1 MDWITTETRNNIVDL
16 IKRKKAFAKYA
27 GLKKKEYQD
36 VFNTFDKFEAI
47 NNEYWRT
54 QEIATLG
61 FIKDIDS
68 ANGQFDVFEI
78 MDSYDINVTKFGEV
92 GATLLNT
99 TVIDVKESNKRNYK
113 N

>member
-1 MDWITTETRNNIVDL
+1 MNWITTETRNDLVDL

-47 NNEYWRT
+47 NNEYRRT

-61 FIKDIDS
+61 FIKELEELLEEIDS
-68 ANGQFDVFEI
+68 MCLEEVEI
-78 MDSYDINVTKFGEV
+78 EAEAEADYRQNRAEAQI
-92 GATLLNT
+92 
-99 TVIDVKESNKRNYK
+99 
-113 N
+113 

>member
-1 MDWITTETRNNIVDL
+1 MNWITTETRNDLVDL

-36 VFNTFDKFEAI
+36 VFNTFDKFEAK

-61 FIKDIDS
+61 FIKELEELLEEIDS
-68 ANGQFDVFEI
+68 MCLEEVEI
-78 MDSYDINVTKFGEV
+78 EAEAEADYRQNRAEAHI
-92 GATLLNT
+92 
-99 TVIDVKESNKRNYK
+99 
-113 N
+113 

>member
-1 MDWITTETRNNIVDL
+1 MNWITTETRNDLVDL

-61 FIKDIDS
+61 FIKDLEELLEEIDS
-68 ANGQFDVFEI
+68 MCLEEVEI
-78 MDSYDINVTKFGEV
+78 EPEAEADYRQNRAEAQI
-92 GATLLNT
+92 
-99 TVIDVKESNKRNYK
+99 
-113 N
+113 

>member
-1 MDWITTETRNNIVDL
+1 MNWITTETRNDIVDL

-61 FIKDIDS
+61 FIKDLEELLEEIDS
-68 ANGQFDVFEI
+68 MCLEEVEI
-78 MDSYDINVTKFGEV
+78 EAEAEADYRQNRAEAQI
-92 GATLLNT
+92 
-99 TVIDVKESNKRNYK
+99 
-113 N
+113 

>member
-1 MDWITTETRNNIVDL
+1 MYETYTLEVPEDVD
-16 IKRKKAFAKYA
+16 IK
-27 GLKKKEYQD
+27 E
-36 VFNTFDKFEAI
+36 V
-47 NNEYWRT
+47 
-54 QEIATLG
+54 
-61 FIKDIDS
+61 IKDINS

>member
-1 MDWITTETRNNIVDL
+1 MNWITTETRNDLVDL

-61 FIKDIDS
+61 FIKDLEELLEEIDS
-68 ANGQFDVFEI
+68 MCLEEVEI
-78 MDSYDINVTKFGEV
+78 EAEAEADYRQNRAEAQI
-92 GATLLNT
+92 
-99 TVIDVKESNKRNYK
+99 
-113 N
+113 

>member
-1 MDWITTETRNNIVDL
+1 MNWITTETRNNLVDL

-61 FIKDIDS
+61 FIKELEEILTEIDLMCLE
-68 ANGQFDVFEI
+68 GVEI
-78 MDSYDINVTKFGEV
+78 EAEAEADYRQNRSEAQI
-92 GATLLNT
+92 
-99 TVIDVKESNKRNYK
+99 
-113 N
+113 

>member
-1 MDWITTETRNNIVDL
+1 MNWITTETRNDLVDL

-36 VFNTFDKFEAI
+36 VFNTFDKFEAK

-61 FIKDIDS
+61 FIKELEELLEEID
-68 ANGQFDVFEI
+68 AMCLEEVEI
-78 MDSYDINVTKFGEV
+78 EAEAEADYRQNRAEAQI
-92 GATLLNT
+92 
-99 TVIDVKESNKRNYK
+99 
-113 N
+113 

>member
-1 MDWITTETRNNIVDL
+1 MNWITTETRNDLVDL

-61 FIKDIDS
+61 FIKELE
-68 ANGQFDVFEI
+68 EI
-78 MDSYDINVTKFGEV
+78 LTEMDLMCLEEVEYDAEAEEDYRQNK
-92 GATLLNT
+92 A
-99 TVIDVKESNKRNYK
+99 ESQI
-113 N
+113 

>member
-1 MDWITTETRNNIVDL
+1 MNWITTETRNDLVDL

-36 VFNTFDKFEAI
+36 VFNTFDKFEAK

-61 FIKDIDS
+61 FIKELEELLEEIDS
-68 ANGQFDVFEI
+68 MCLEEVEI
-78 MDSYDINVTKFGEV
+78 EAEAEADYRQNRAEAQI
-92 GATLLNT
+92 
-99 TVIDVKESNKRNYK
+99 
-113 N
+113 

>member
-1 MDWITTETRNNIVDL
+1 MNWITTETRNDLVDL

-61 FIKDIDS
+61 FIKELEEILTEIDLMCLEE
-68 ANGQFDVFEI
+68 VE
-78 MDSYDINVTKFGEV
+78 YDAEAEADYRQNRAEAQI
-92 GATLLNT
+92 
-99 TVIDVKESNKRNYK
+99 
-113 N
+113 

>member
-1 MDWITTETRNNIVDL
+1 MNWITTETRNDLVDL

-61 FIKDIDS
+61 FIKELEELLEEIDS
-68 ANGQFDVFEI
+68 MCLEEVEI
-78 MDSYDINVTKFGEV
+78 EAEAEADYRQNRAEAQI
-92 GATLLNT
+92 
-99 TVIDVKESNKRNYK
+99 
-113 N
+113 

>member
-1 MDWITTETRNNIVDL
+1 MNWITTETRNDLVDL

-36 VFNTFDKFEAI
+36 VFNTFDKFEAK

-61 FIKDIDS
+61 FIKELE
-68 ANGQFDVFEI
+68 EI
-78 MDSYDINVTKFGEV
+78 LSDMDLMCLEEV
-92 GATLLNT
+92 EIEAEAEADYRQNRAEAQ
-99 TVIDVKESNKRNYK
+99 I
-113 N
+113 

>member
-1 MDWITTETRNNIVDL
+1 MDWITTEIKNNIVDL

-61 FIKDIDS
+61 FIKDLEELLEEIDS
-68 ANGQFDVFEI
+68 MCLEEVEI
-78 MDSYDINVTKFGEV
+78 EAEAEADYRQNRAEAQI
-92 GATLLNT
+92 
-99 TVIDVKESNKRNYK
+99 
-113 N
+113 

>member
-16 IKRKKAFAKYA
+16 IKREKAFAKYA

-61 FIKDIDS
+61 FIKDLEELLEEIDS
-68 ANGQFDVFEI
+68 MCLEEVEI
-78 MDSYDINVTKFGEV
+78 EAEAEADYRQNRAEAQI
-92 GATLLNT
+92 
-99 TVIDVKESNKRNYK
+99 
-113 N
+113 

>member
-36 VFNTFDKFEAI
+36 VFNTFDKFEAK

-61 FIKDIDS
+61 FIKELEELLEEID
-68 ANGQFDVFEI
+68 AMCLEEVEI
-78 MDSYDINVTKFGEV
+78 EAEAEADYRQNRAEAQI
-92 GATLLNT
+92 
-99 TVIDVKESNKRNYK
+99 
-113 N
+113 

>member
-1 MDWITTETRNNIVDL
+1 MNWITTETRNDLVDL

-36 VFNTFDKFEAI
+36 VFNTFDKFEAK

-61 FIKDIDS
+61 FIKELEELLEEIDS
-68 ANGQFDVFEI
+68 MCLEEVEI
-78 MDSYDINVTKFGEV
+78 EAEAEADYRQNRSEAQI
-92 GATLLNT
+92 
-99 TVIDVKESNKRNYK
+99 
-113 N
+113 

>member
-1 MDWITTETRNNIVDL
+1 MYDSYTLEVPEDVD
-16 IKRKKAFAKYA
+16 IK
-27 GLKKKEYQD
+27 E
-36 VFNTFDKFEAI
+36 V
-47 NNEYWRT
+47 
-54 QEIATLG
+54 
-61 FIKDIDS
+61 IKDINS

>member
-1 MDWITTETRNNIVDL
+1 MDWITTEIRNDLVDL

-36 VFNTFDKFEAI
+36 VFNTFDKFEAK

-61 FIKDIDS
+61 FIKELE
-68 ANGQFDVFEI
+68 EI
-78 MDSYDINVTKFGEV
+78 LTEMDLMCLEEV
-92 GATLLNT
+92 EIEAEAEADYRQNRAEAQ
-99 TVIDVKESNKRNYK
+99 I
-113 N
+113 

>member
-36 VFNTFDKFEAI
+36 VFNTFDKFEAK

-61 FIKDIDS
+61 FIKELEELLEEIDS
-68 ANGQFDVFEI
+68 MCLEEVEI
-78 MDSYDINVTKFGEV
+78 EAEAEADYRQNRAEAQI
-92 GATLLNT
+92 
-99 TVIDVKESNKRNYK
+99 
-113 N
+113 

>member
-36 VFNTFDKFEAI
+36 VFNTFDKFEAR

-54 QEIATLG
+54 QEIATLT
-61 FIKDIDS
+61 FIKELEEILAEIDLMCLEE
-68 ANGQFDVFEI
+68 VE
-78 MDSYDINVTKFGEV
+78 YDAEAEADYRQNRAEAQI
-92 GATLLNT
+92 
-99 TVIDVKESNKRNYK
+99 
-113 N
+113 

>member
-1 MDWITTETRNNIVDL
+1 MNWITTETRNDLVDL

-61 FIKDIDS
+61 FIKELEEILTEIDLMCLEE
-68 ANGQFDVFEI
+68 VE
-78 MDSYDINVTKFGEV
+78 YDAEAEEDYRQNK
-92 GATLLNT
+92 A
-99 TVIDVKESNKRNYK
+99 ESQI
-113 N
+113 

>member
-1 MDWITTETRNNIVDL
+1 MNWITTETRNDLVDL

-61 FIKDIDS
+61 FIKELEGLLDEIDS
-68 ANGQFDVFEI
+68 MCLEEVEI
-78 MDSYDINVTKFGEV
+78 EAEAEADYRQNRAEAQI
-92 GATLLNT
+92 
-99 TVIDVKESNKRNYK
+99 
-113 N
+113 

>member
-1 MDWITTETRNNIVDL
+1 MNWITTETRNDLVDL

-36 VFNTFDKFEAI
+36 VFNTFDKFEAK

-61 FIKDIDS
+61 FIKELEEILTEIDIMS
-68 ANGQFDVFEI
+68 LEE
-78 MDSYDINVTKFGEV
+78 GEND
-92 GATLLNT
+92 AEADEDYRQNRSEAQ
-99 TVIDVKESNKRNYK
+99 I
-113 N
+113 

>member
-1 MDWITTETRNNIVDL
+1 MDWITTEIRNDLVDL

-36 VFNTFDKFEAI
+36 VFNTFDKFEAK

-61 FIKDIDS
+61 FIKELEELLEEIDS
-68 ANGQFDVFEI
+68 MCLEEVEI
-78 MDSYDINVTKFGEV
+78 EAEAEADYRQNRAEAQI
-92 GATLLNT
+92 
-99 TVIDVKESNKRNYK
+99 
-113 N
+113 

>member
-1 MDWITTETRNNIVDL
+1 MNWITTETRNDLVDL

-61 FIKDIDS
+61 FIKDLEELLEEID
-68 ANGQFDVFEI
+68 AMCLEEVEI
-78 MDSYDINVTKFGEV
+78 EAEAEADYRQNRAEAQI
-92 GATLLNT
+92 
-99 TVIDVKESNKRNYK
+99 
-113 N
+113 

>member
-1 MDWITTETRNNIVDL
+1 MNWITTETRNNIVDL

-61 FIKDIDS
+61 FIKELEELLEEID
-68 ANGQFDVFEI
+68 AMCLEEVEI
-78 MDSYDINVTKFGEV
+78 EAEAEADYRQNRAEAQI
-92 GATLLNT
+92 
-99 TVIDVKESNKRNYK
+99 
-113 N
+113 

>member
-1 MDWITTETRNNIVDL
+1 MNWITTETRNDLVDL
-16 IKRKKAFAKYA
+16 IKRKKSFAKYA

-61 FIKDIDS
+61 FIKELEELLEEIDS
-68 ANGQFDVFEI
+68 MCLEEVEI
-78 MDSYDINVTKFGEV
+78 EAEAEV
-92 GATLLNT
+92 DYRQNRAEAQ
-99 TVIDVKESNKRNYK
+99 I
-113 N
+113 

>member
-1 MDWITTETRNNIVDL
+1 MNWITTETRNDLVDL

-36 VFNTFDKFEAI
+36 VFNTFDKFEAK

-61 FIKDIDS
+61 FIKDLEELLEEIDS
-68 ANGQFDVFEI
+68 MCLEEVEI
-78 MDSYDINVTKFGEV
+78 EAEAEADYRQNRAEAQI
-92 GATLLNT
+92 
-99 TVIDVKESNKRNYK
+99 
-113 N
+113 

>member
-1 MDWITTETRNNIVDL
+1 MNWITTETRNDLVDL

-61 FIKDIDS
+61 FIKELEELLEEIDS
-68 ANGQFDVFEI
+68 MCLEEVEI
-78 MDSYDINVTKFGEV
+78 EAEAEADYRQNRAEAHI
-92 GATLLNT
+92 
-99 TVIDVKESNKRNYK
+99 
-113 N
+113 